1 MKIID
6 LYNEIYVFSFRKKK
20 KIYYTRNKVKKLRKI
35 ITNKRMFETL
45 MENNAVKV
53 YGQVPEKI
61 KNALIN
67 EFGFHVSY
75 SVTKNMTILLALLV

>member
-1 MKIID
+1 
-6 LYNEIYVFSFRKKK
+6 
-20 KIYYTRNKVKKLRKI
+20 
-35 ITNKRMFETL
+35 MFETL

-75 SVTKNMTILLALLV
+75 SVTKNMTTLLALLV